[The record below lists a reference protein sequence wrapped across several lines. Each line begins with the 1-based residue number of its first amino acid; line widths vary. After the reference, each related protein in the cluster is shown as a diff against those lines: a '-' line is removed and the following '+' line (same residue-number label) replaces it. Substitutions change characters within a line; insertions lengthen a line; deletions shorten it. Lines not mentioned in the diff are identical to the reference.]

1 MNSTFIG
8 HQRIHSE
15 LRSESYLFTS
25 TYLFLQRAA
34 DFKGITV
41 TFAGEEYVAISQV
54 KITNYRI
61 VQDGNEL

>member
-1 MNSTFIG
+1 MSSG
-8 HQRIHSE
+8 LS
-15 LRSESYLFTS
+15 L
-25 TYLFLQRAA
+25 TYLQAHTCFLQRAA